1 MSDAIV
7 VFMTSANAD
16 EARRIAHELVERQLA
31 ACVQIL
37 PEIESVYRWNGEVQR
52 ETELLLLAKTTAAQF
67 DDLERAVR
75 EIHSYDTPE
84 IRRRPDGP
92 RLRTVSRLAGRQRRR
107 LTLVRMPAAGS
118 ARLRCAYLRHLFER
132 AFAVRND
139 LHNLFR

>member
-7 VFMTSANAD
+7 VFMTAANAD
-16 EARRIAHELVERQLA
+16 EASRIANELVERQLA

-52 ETELLLLAKTTAAQF
+52 DTEILILAKTTAAHF

-84 IRRRPDGP
+84 IVAVPMAQ
-92 RLRTVSRLAGRQRRR
+92 VSEPYRAWLADNVG
-107 LTLVRMPAAGS
+107 G
-118 ARLRCAYLRHLFER
+118 
-132 AFAVRND
+132 
-139 LHNLFR
+139 